1 MDKNNLYTLIPYILL
16 IIIATVFVTTKI
28 NSCNEPVY
36 TTLQR
41 DTTYQKSIDSIQ
53 ILVQRIKRLEE
64 IQDSA
69 LMINQSGIIANEK
82 YFIRVMN
89 EFVKA
94 QKIKKSL
101 PLNEQW
107 NNYLKELE
115 SE

>member
-1 MDKNNLYTLIPYILL
+1 MDKRDYIISILL
-16 IIIATVFVTTKI
+16 LVIIITATVMITLKVD
-28 NSCNEPVY
+28 SCNDPEY

-41 DTTYQKSIDSIQ
+41 DSTLQKSIDSIK
-53 ILVQRIKRLEE
+53 ILRQELNRIIE

-82 YFIRVMN
+82 YFIKVMN
-89 EFVKA
+89 DFMKS
-94 QKIKKSL
+94 QKVKKSL

-115 SE
+115 NE

>member
-1 MDKNNLYTLIPYILL
+1 MNKDSLYIFIPYVV
-16 IIIATVFVTTKI
+16 IIIIVTIFLTVKI
-28 NSCNEPVY
+28 KSCNEPVY
-36 TTLQR
+36 TTLRR
-41 DTTYQKSIDSIQ
+41 DSTYQKSIDSIQ
-53 ILVQRIKRLEE
+53 LLVQRIKRLEE

-82 YFIRVMN
+82 YFTKVMN
-89 EFVKA
+89 EFVKS
-94 QKIKKSL
+94 QKVKKSL